1 MITAFATK
9 EQMAARSLGAI
20 TATSHPY
27 LDTALAAASA
37 LIREH
42 CGWHIAK
49 VEELQVRL
57 DGPGGDLLVLPTLR
71 LVDLVS
77 IVERGTTVDIAT
89 LDVSGLGLIR
99 GRRWTDRFGGIVAT
113 FTHGYDEVP
122 ATVADLTLQIA
133 ARALGSPLGIVREQ
147 TLSASVTWSTT
158 AAGVAGG
165 TVLLP
170 HEQEQLATYRIGW
183 TP

>member
-1 MITAFATK
+1 MITAFASK

-20 TATSHPY
+20 TATSHTY
-27 LDTALAAASA
+27 LDAALDAASA

-42 CGWHIAK
+42 CGWHIAE
-49 VEELQVRL
+49 VEEQTVRL
-57 DGPGGDLLVLPTLR
+57 DGPGSALLVLPTLR
-71 LVDLVS
+71 LVDLASV
-77 IVERGTTVDIAT
+77 VELGQAVDVAA
-89 LDVSGLGLIR
+89 LDVSGLGLVR
-99 GRRWTDRFGGIVAT
+99 GRRWTDRFGCIVAT
-113 FTHGYDEVP
+113 FTHGFAEVP

-133 ARALGSPLGIVREQ
+133 SRALGSPLGIVREQ

-170 HEQEQLATYRIGW
+170 HEQDQLAPYRIGW